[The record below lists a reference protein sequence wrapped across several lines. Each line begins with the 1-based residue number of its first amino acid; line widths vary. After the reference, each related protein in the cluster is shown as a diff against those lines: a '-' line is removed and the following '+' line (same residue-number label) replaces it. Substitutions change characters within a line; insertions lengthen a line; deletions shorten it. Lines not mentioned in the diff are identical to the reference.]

1 MITIE
6 NYQGN
11 LSFEEEIKKLENM
24 MDRIRNMAKPVDVKN
39 IKVKV
44 HYPILKKS

>member
-6 NYQGN
+6 NYEGN
-11 LSFEEEIKKLENM
+11 LSFDKEIKKLEDM
-24 MDRIRNMAKPVDVKN
+24 MERIRNMAKPVDIKN

-44 HYPILKKS
+44 HYPIITK